1 LNYIKHTVAVHERLR
16 AQPEASPHHV
26 ALYWALFFAWNA
38 EYFGNGVDLDHAAIM
53 QAAHIGNERT
63 YRATLR
69 DLDAWD
75 LLTYQPSQS
84 RHQPSRCYLTDLSGV
99 KVPPVKA
106 PTEGT
111 SAPDKTSL
119 PGAEVPQ
126 ALRAEVSPIEDLS
139 GAKVPEGS
147 LVVQTSFQTVVPNV
161 GGEPQKK
168 IGERF
173 TGEGIS
179 EVQVLDDTA
188 HPDGEQ
194 LTPGAAP
201 KDFAPQAN
209 RVARKR
215 KCASSIWD
223 GVGQGEPLASTN
235 SPDEPRP
242 PRRAPLP
249 ELPFSQSAI
258 ASPEA
263 FAAAFQG
270 SDYELADL
278 RHYHQLVATWRDK
291 KTGQEPLRRDWV
303 ATAKRFMLNDAADNR
318 LKLASN
324 VQPHNPANPA
334 PAATGIPASGYR
346 SSRWD

>member
-1 LNYIKHTVAVHERLR
+1 MNYIKHTVAAHERLR

-38 EYFGNGVDLDHAAIM
+38 EYFGNGFDLDHTAIR

-69 DLDAWD
+69 DLDAWG

-84 RHQPSRCYLTDLSGV
+84 RHQPSRCYLTNLSGA
-99 KVPPVKA
+99 KVPPVKSS
-106 PTEGT
+106 TQGK
-111 SAPDKTSL
+111 SAPDEHSL
-119 PGAEVPQ
+119 SGAEVPPV
-126 ALRAEVSPIEDLS
+126 EGLS
-139 GAKVPEGS
+139 GAKVPEDS

-161 GGEPQKK
+161 SDDPPKK

-173 TGEGIS
+173 AGEGLS
-179 EVQVLDDTA
+179 EAQVLDNTA
-188 HPDGEQ
+188 DYAEPVAALGVA
-194 LTPGAAP
+194 TKKKVAP
-201 KDFAPQAN
+201 KQ
-209 RVARKR
+209 K
-215 KCASSIWD
+215 
-223 GVGQGEPLASTN
+223 GVGQGAQAEI
-235 SPDEPRP
+235 SPAEPRP
-242 PRRAPLP
+242 PRRIPLP

-318 LKLASN
+318 LKLAPN
-324 VQPHNPANPA
+324 VQHHPANPA
-334 PAATGIPASGYR
+334 PATTGIPASGYR